1 MGGLICEAPSFDTQ
15 KGNVLNEFRNAGM
28 QLNTN

>member
-15 KGNVLNEFRNAGM
+15 KGNVLNEFRNAA
-28 QLNTN
+28 